1 MPKCDF
7 NKVAEQLIEIKLR
20 HGCSPVNLPHIFSTL
35 FRKNTSGELFF
46 FFNIITLY
54 YYRYEVFP
62 ISPDFK
68 RRVDMFVK

>member
-7 NKVAEQLIEIKLR
+7 NKVAEQHIEIKLR
-20 HGCSPVNLPHIFSTL
+20 DGCSPVNLPHIFSTL
-35 FRKNTSGELFF
+35 FCKNTSVELF

-54 YYRYEVFP
+54 YYRYEAFP

-68 RRVDMFVK
+68 RRVDMFVI